1 MRRNISGKNPILV
14 EDLFFSR
21 TWDFLHVYIPK
32 QKDGSSSTVKNYR
45 QGLKSFRI
53 YVNEVAG
60 ISTNKF
66 LFKDCTYDFVLD
78 YRNHLHE
85 VKDYKETTVNNRLA
99 VLKSYM
105 KYVSAR
111 DISLQQFTF
120 SISEVPFLRTPV
132 IMQPIIEDTEAL
144 AAILGMPKNTL
155 KGLRDKALMSVLYDS
170 GIRVQELVSLE
181 LKDVRLDT
189 EEMYLHIHGKGNKER
204 NICLS
209 EKTAALVRQY
219 VKEFHPDRNKNAP
232 FIYTVVKGKQDHMS
246 IRNIQKLIKKYADK
260 AKNEYTNLPDTVS
273 PHTFRRTRGTN
284 LYRDGVELPVVS
296 LLLGHADT
304 KTTREHY
311 ASPSI
316 EQMRD
321 ALSKGTDVVPEEEPL
336 WPDDED
342 EISRICGLV

>member
-1 MRRNISGKNPILV
+1 MSRAPSSKNLILV
-14 EDLFFSR
+14 EDLFFSK

-32 QKDGSSSTVKNYR
+32 QKNGSSSTAKNYK
-45 QGLKSFRI
+45 QGLKAFRI
-53 YVNEVAG
+53 YANEVAG

-66 LFKDCTYDFVLD
+66 RFKDCTYDFVLD
-78 YRNHLHE
+78 YRNHLHD
-85 VKDYKETTVNNRLA
+85 VKDYKETTINNRLA

-111 DISLQQFTF
+111 DISLQQFAF
-120 SISEVPFLRTPV
+120 SISEVPFLRTPMV
-132 IMQPIIEDTEAL
+132 MQPIIEDTEAL
-144 AAILGMPKNTL
+144 AAILNMPKNTL
-155 KGLRDKALMSVLYDS
+155 KGLRDKVLMSILYDS

-204 NICLS
+204 KVCLS
-209 EKTAALVRQY
+209 KKTAALVRQY
-219 VKEFHPDRNKNAP
+219 VKEFHPDRNKDVP
-232 FIYTVVKGKQDHMS
+232 FIYTVIKGKQDHMS

-260 AKNEYTNLPDTVS
+260 VKNDYTDLPDTVS

-316 EQMRD
+316 EQLRD
-321 ALSKGTDVVPEEEPL
+321 ALSKKTDVGPEEEQL
-336 WPDDED
+336 WPDDE
-342 EISRICGLV
+342 EAISRICGLV

>member
-1 MRRNISGKNPILV
+1 MSRAPSSKNLILV
-14 EDLFFSR
+14 EDLFFSK

-32 QKDGSSSTVKNYR
+32 QKNGSSSTAKNYK
-45 QGLKSFRI
+45 QGLKAFRI

-66 LFKDCTYDFVLD
+66 RFKDCTYDFVLD
-78 YRNHLHE
+78 YRNHLHD
-85 VKDYKETTVNNRLA
+85 VKDYKETTINNRLA

-111 DISLQQFTF
+111 DISLQQFAF
-120 SISEVPFLRTPV
+120 SISEVPFLRTPMV
-132 IMQPIIEDTEAL
+132 MQPIIEDTEAL
-144 AAILGMPKNTL
+144 AAILNMPKNTL
-155 KGLRDKALMSVLYDS
+155 KGLRDKVLMSILYDS

-204 NICLS
+204 KVCLS
-209 EKTAALVRQY
+209 KKTAALVRQY
-219 VKEFHPDRNKNAP
+219 VKEFHPDRNKDVP
-232 FIYTVVKGKQDHMS
+232 FIYTVIKGKQDHMS

-260 AKNEYTNLPDTVS
+260 VKNDYTDLPDTVS

-296 LLLGHADT
+296 LLLGHPDT

-316 EQMRD
+316 EQLRD
-321 ALSKGTDVVPEEEPL
+321 ALSKKTDVGPEEEQL
-336 WPDDED
+336 WPDDE
-342 EISRICGLV
+342 EAISRICGLV

>member
-1 MRRNISGKNPILV
+1 MSRNTSGKNLILV
-14 EDLFFSR
+14 EDLFFSK
-21 TWDFLHVYIPK
+21 TWDFIHVYIPK
-32 QKDGSSSTVKNYR
+32 QKDGSSCTAKNYK
-45 QGLKSFRI
+45 QGLKAFRI

-66 LFKDCTYDFVLD
+66 RFEDCTYDFVLD
-78 YRNHLHE
+78 YRNHLHD

-99 VLKSYM
+99 ALKSYM

-111 DISLQQFTF
+111 DISLQQFAF

-132 IMQPIIEDTEAL
+132 MMQPIIEDTEAL
-144 AAILGMPKNTL
+144 AAILNMPKNTQ
-155 KGLRDKALMSVLYDS
+155 KGLRDKVLMSILYDS

-181 LKDVRLDT
+181 LQDVSLDT
-189 EEMYLHIHGKGNKER
+189 GEMYLHIHGKGNKER
-204 NICLS
+204 KVYLCG
-209 EKTAALVRQY
+209 KTAALVRQY
-219 VKEFHPDRNKNAP
+219 VKEFHPDRNKGVP
-232 FIYTVVKGKQDHMS
+232 FIYTVVKGKQDRMS

-260 AKNEYTNLPDTVS
+260 VKTDYADLPNSVS

-296 LLLGHADT
+296 LLLGHANM

-316 EQMRD
+316 EQLKN
-321 ALSKGTDVVPEEEPL
+321 ALSKRTEVVPEEEPL

-342 EISRICGLV
+342 EISRICGLD